1 MSASDSES
9 DDEIYENVA
18 AVLEARKASLEQ
30 DSSDDD
36 YEGPVAVPP
45 RRKTIVVRI
54 GTHYARI
61 YPKLWIQSCL

>member
-54 GTHYARI
+54 ILIIHVSSLLSG
-61 YPKLWIQSCL
+61 QS